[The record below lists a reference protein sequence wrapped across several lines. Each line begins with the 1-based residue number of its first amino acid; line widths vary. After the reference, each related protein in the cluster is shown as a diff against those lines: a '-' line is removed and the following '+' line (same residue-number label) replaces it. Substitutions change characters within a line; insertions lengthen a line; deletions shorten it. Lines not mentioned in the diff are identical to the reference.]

1 MTTFKALRLPLLA
14 FLLLVPASG
23 RAGPVPPVNDERDLA
38 EQDRN
43 SPVVIYNRSTTAPC
57 FADYVPDAEEVLA
70 PFLLKMARNEYE
82 PMQLALYVPGG
93 ANPLQDVRVEVHA
106 DIPST
111 IGHLYYQPRETLEW
125 VSDLDTDR
133 GKPWEGKRDVLPHVV
148 IPRNQIDTIEPARNG
163 VFWITFKTDE
173 TIAPGIHRGKIEVYA
188 ADELLRSVPFLIR
201 VHAFSLPRPDITY
214 GLYFLPYRLDP
225 RFQGRDFQKLYL
237 EDLAAHGMNTMF
249 TTVDYEVLSEAGYD
263 ETSATPHQEDW
274 YSTSSRLYCDN
285 YMEPGDYETEGEY
298 NAIKF
303 IDAQLAMGRQAGLI
317 QRDQWL
323 ITQPSG
329 YTAEKKAN
337 VASALKRLSAQKGW
351 PDMVLYMRDEPG
363 PTVFAKV
370 IDHVSQ
376 WKREGIKTTC
386 AMSILA
392 AFAVG
397 HVHDVW
403 IVHAGHVTPE
413 LQREAA
419 RLGARLS
426 TYNFS
431 LRTTNAEASRYYSG
445 LYTWSLGLAANTSY
459 NYVWLPSKGPGLR
472 KQAFFDDQWKLSKP
486 SSLGHILPSPVG
498 PVPGVGFEGRREGVD
513 DYRTL
518 QLLEARVRAA
528 AQDDPVAVAAQRWLD
543 HLRKESFWPGFFPAY
558 SFTEDWV
565 DPHPGLTP
573 ADYDAIRAKAVA
585 FIVRLP
591 QAEGEKNSEPT
602 EVRRTESF
610 PLESADFENQSLEEC
625 LAALRTGTI
634 KQKRQAAAALARRD
648 AAQAQSACPLL
659 IELIDVPEVRLVAFR
674 ALANLGPAAAPAMP
688 KLREQLDDDDAFVR
702 VGATYVLTRIGPDA
716 AELLVRCKDDPNFT
730 ISHLATETLDGWEKT
745 RGDAAEAR

>member
-1 MTTFKALRLPLLA
+1 MTTSKALRLPLVA

-43 SPVVIYNRSTTAPC
+43 SSVVIYNRSTTAPC
-57 FADYVPDAEEVLA
+57 FADYVPDVEEVLA
-70 PFLLKMARNEYE
+70 PFVLRMARNEYE

-106 DIPST
+106 DIPSK

-133 GKPWEGKRDVLPHVV
+133 GKPWEGKRNVLPHVV

-173 TIAPGIHRGKIEVYA
+173 TIAPGVHRGKNEVYA
-188 ADELLRSVPFLIR
+188 ADKLLRSVPFLIK
-201 VHAFSLPRPDITY
+201 VHAFSLPRSAITY

-225 RFQGRDFQKLYL
+225 RFQGRAFQKLYL
-237 EDLAAHGMNTMF
+237 EDLVAYGMNTMF

-263 ETSATPHQEDW
+263 ETSTTPHQEVW

-329 YTAEKKAN
+329 YIAENKAN
-337 VASALKRLSAQKGW
+337 VASAIKRLSAEKGW

-363 PTVFAKV
+363 PTVFARV

-386 AMSILA
+386 AMSILT

-397 HVHDVW
+397 HVHDLW
-403 IVHAGHVTPE
+403 IVHAGYVTPE

-419 RLGARLS
+419 QLGARLS

-431 LRTTNAEASRYYSG
+431 LRTTNAETGRYYSG

-459 NYVWLPSKGPGLR
+459 NYVWLPSKGP
-472 KQAFFDDQWKLSKP
+472 
-486 SSLGHILPSPVG
+486 
-498 PVPGVGFEGRREGVD
+498 VPGVGFEGRREGVD

-518 QLLEARVRAA
+518 QLLEGRGAGRSRGQGRATLARSPAQGKFPARISPGLFIHRRLGGSPPRSDPGRLRCDPCEGRCVHRAA
-528 AQDDPVAVAAQRWLD
+528 APGRRREKQRA
-543 HLRKESFWPGFFPAY
+543 HG
-558 SFTEDWV
+558 
-565 DPHPGLTP
+565 G
-573 ADYDAIRAKAVA
+573 
-585 FIVRLP
+585 
-591 QAEGEKNSEPT
+591 
-602 EVRRTESF
+602 
-610 PLESADFENQSLEEC
+610 SADRVIPPGIGPENRHDQTEAPGRCRPGPARCCPGPVGVSAADRADRCPGGAHCRLSGPGQSGPGGS
-625 LAALRTGTI
+625 AGDA
-634 KQKRQAAAALARRD
+634 QAARTARR
-648 AAQAQSACPLL
+648 
-659 IELIDVPEVRLVAFR
+659 R
-674 ALANLGPAAAPAMP
+674 
-688 KLREQLDDDDAFVR
+688 
-702 VGATYVLTRIGPDA
+702 
-716 AELLVRCKDDPNFT
+716 
-730 ISHLATETLDGWEKT
+730 
-745 RGDAAEAR
+745 